1 MTKIKVNQKQL
12 ETVKIRK
19 ERRKEGKKKKK
30 NKRNIKKEITKGEK
44 HRIQKNSTAHYPQ
57 WDL

>member
-19 ERRKEGKKKKK
+19 ERRKEGKKERERGRKQSGKQY
-30 NKRNIKKEITKGEK
+30 RKEAPLRKYNFK
-44 HRIQKNSTAHYPQ
+44 QQ
-57 WDL
+57 LQ